1 MDSISLDAAEVMT
14 GISRRTLWR
23 RVAEGVLVSTEKDA
37 RGRTMLALEGL
48 LEPMQDCT
56 GLVFS
61 AQDLAVL
68 CQADAGNAQA
78 QADVGALLYAASAA
92 SKAPPKSRCGV
103 VLAAFGGRTGQLRCH
118 ALAEYR
124 RSTNPH
130 RKRQS

>member
-37 RGRTMLALEGL
+37 RGRTMLALDGL
-48 LEPMQDCT
+48 LGSMQDCT
-56 GLVFS
+56 GLAFS
-61 AQDLAVL
+61 AQNLAAL

-78 QADVGALLYAASAA
+78 QADVGAWLYAATAA
-92 SKAPPKSRCGV
+92 GKPPPESRCGL
-103 VLAAFGGRTGQLRCH
+103 VLAAFGRRTGGLRCH

-124 RSTNPH
+124 RSTGPY
-130 RKRQS
+130 RARQP